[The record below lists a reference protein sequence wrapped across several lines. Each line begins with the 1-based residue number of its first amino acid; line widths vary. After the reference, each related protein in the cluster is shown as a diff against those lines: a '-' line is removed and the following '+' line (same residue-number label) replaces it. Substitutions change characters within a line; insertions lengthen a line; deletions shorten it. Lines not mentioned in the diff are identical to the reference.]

1 MDIKENYRSMT
12 NQQLLLIADEDFNH
26 LIPEAKSALLTELET
41 RKINRRSSE
50 NSISLSIIPHLT
62 LSQLPKDN
70 LAYILEQKEKG
81 QPTIYI
87 IGGLL
92 ERGYEEEIAVQLL
105 NELQSYIQIK
115 IKEMGNFILT
125 GVLLFTAGLSIKMLP
140 LSKESHLAIIILANV
155 LLGLGIIRF
164 FHGFLNKKRFTL
176 INKNIL
182 TEKSTFE

>member
-1 MDIKENYRSMT
+1 MT
-12 NQQLLLIADEDFNH
+12 NQQLLQIADEDFNH
-26 LIPEAKSALLTELET
+26 LTSEARSALISELET
-41 RKINRRSSE
+41 RKIHRTSTE
-50 NSISLSIIPHLT
+50 NILPLSLTTILS
-62 LSQLPKDN
+62 LSQLPKDT

-81 QPTIYI
+81 QPSIYI

-92 ERGYEEEIAVQLL
+92 ERGYEEETAVQLMS
-105 NELQSYIQIK
+105 ELPSYIQNK

-155 LLGLGIIRF
+155 LLGVGLIRF
-164 FHGFLNKKRFTL
+164 FHGILNKKRFTL

-182 TEKSTFE
+182 SEKSTLE